1 MGGGGGGSTE
11 VKETT
16 QQQAAAEV
24 ARQQWDLYQN
34 ELKPYENL
42 FMDKVDSLNDE
53 QKYTDVAGDVNLGY
67 QQAFGRARQQT
78 ADNLTSAG
86 VDPSSGKF
94 QSALSDLAE
103 DQVAGTIDATA
114 RSQTDQQNKYIA
126 GLQDVQ
132 AIGAGQKAEALQ
144 GYQGIAS
151 ASQQKA
157 ISDAQSSLSKQ
168 AANQQLVGA
177 VGGALT
183 SYGLKD
189 VASAS
194 PTSGLSSPS
203 TVFGGLS
210 GNNSWNG
217 SNYSNLK
224 Y

>member
-24 ARQQWDLYQN
+24 AKQQWDLYQN

-53 QKYTDVAGDVNLGY
+53 QKYTDIAGDVNLGY

-94 QSALSDLAE
+94 QSALGDLAE

-132 AIGAGQKAEALQ
+132 AVGAGQKAEALQ
-144 GYQGIAS
+144 SYQGIA
-151 ASQQKA
+151 AAANQKA
-157 ISDAQSSLSKQ
+157 LSDAQSSLSKQ

-189 VASAS
+189 VTSSS
-194 PTSGLSSPS
+194 PTPGLSSS
-203 TVFGGLS
+203 SGVFGGLS